1 MKMYIVHTLYDLENN
16 GIESEVRLFAKQ
28 ENAIKSAKI
37 EKDDLIK
44 EVFENEIPE
53 VEEEESLDSDVVYSC
68 VVQGCEDYWRVNV
81 EKMLVQDGDPHK

>member
-1 MKMYIVHTLYDLENN
+1 MYIVHTLYDLENN

>member
-1 MKMYIVHTLYDLENN
+1 MYIVHTLYDLENN

-44 EVFENEIPE
+44 EIFENEIPE
-53 VEEEESLDSDVVYSC
+53 VEEEEYLDNDVVYSC
-68 VVQGCEDYWRVNV
+68 VVQGCEDYWRVTV
-81 EKMLVQDGDPHK
+81 EKMSVQDGDPHK